1 MKNQKELDKLLSV
14 SLSSLSYVGRAN
26 YQERQDEAIASF
38 NKAFNECFY
47 NQDEPTKEKMHK
59 FYKAVIEAIE
69 YVGSANY
76 PEREKES
83 IKKINDAF
91 DQL

>member
-14 SLSSLSYVGRAN
+14 SLSSLSYVAKAN
-26 YQERQDEAIASF
+26 YPEREDEAIASF

-47 NQDEPTKEKMHK
+47 AQDEPTKEKMHK
-59 FYKAVIEAIE
+59 FYKSVIEAIE

-76 PEREKES
+76 SEREKEAR
-83 IKKINDAF
+83 KKINDAF
-91 DQL
+91 EQL